1 MSAEPLVEP
10 TRLTNYQRSSDELEA
25 LVIYSVMAWGREAGR
40 AQRAVGDLLDHCPP
54 AAISPFGHI
63 RAAIDAGSL
72 LDAVKATRIGDYAKR
87 TRALVRAVEHDPR
100 TVDVDT
106 LSACVGLKSARL
118 VILHSRAD
126 ASCAVLDRHVLAYL
140 RDLGYDVPERDTP
153 RKPRRY
159 AALERLVLAECA
171 RQGRHPAE
179 LDLTTWLDRAA
190 STRLGTA

>member
-1 MSAEPLVEP
+1 MSASPLVEP

-25 LVIYSVMAWGREAGR
+25 LVIYSVMAWGREASR
-40 AQRAVGDLLDHCPP
+40 AQRAVSVLLDHCP
-54 AAISPFGHI
+54 AGASPFDRI
-63 RAAIDAGSL
+63 RAALAAGTLRAAIES
-72 LDAVKATRIGDYAKR
+72 TRIGDYAKR

-106 LSACVGLKSARL
+106 LSSCVGLKSARL

-140 RDLGYDVPERDTP
+140 RDLGYHVPERDTP
-153 RKPRRY
+153 RNPRRY
-159 AALERLVLAECA
+159 ATLERYVLAECQ

-190 STRLGTA
+190 STRLGSA